1 MAIRSRAYYRKQ
13 RAKHIRRKKN
23 ICLKEYGWSYYKHEG
38 SYSKGKI
45 HCSCWMCQRK
55 TNNKHRKIA
64 YTPLHDWKHSD
75 LQKINKMEEEEKEY
89 RKENFDEDF
98 C

>member
-23 ICLKEYGWSYYKHEG
+23 ICLKEYGWAYYKHEG

-45 HCSCWMCQRK
+45 HCSCPLCAVK
-55 TNNKHRKIA
+55 TKNKWGYNFKPTELKKI
-64 YTPLHDWKHSD
+64 
-75 LQKINKMEEEEKEY
+75 
-89 RKENFDEDF
+89 
-98 C
+98 

>member
-23 ICLKEYGWSYYKHEG
+23 ICLKEYGWAYYEHEG

-45 HCSCWMCQRK
+45 HCSCPLCTAK
-55 TNNKHRKIA
+55 TKNKWGYNFKPSELKKIES
-64 YTPLHDWKHSD
+64 L
-75 LQKINKMEEEEKEY
+75 EEQEKEY
-89 RKENFDEDF
+89 MIDDI
-98 C
+98 